1 MPTHDALCGMRIA
14 LLAALAAMTLPA
26 TARADKLPPR
36 DECAADASFT
46 TFRTTLKGIVARKDA
61 KALLALTTPDIEY
74 SLDPGIPGRT
84 GFAKEWDLIHPASSN
99 LWTEL
104 DLALSLGCAL
114 DPGEASIPH
123 MYARLPQSRDTFA
136 TTMPSRPRV
145 NLRASPNTD
154 SPVVALLD
162 WDILTVID
170 EKDSAWTHVKTDEG
184 KEGYVRA
191 DFLRNP
197 LAYRAI
203 FRKRDGKWMMAI
215 FINGD

>member
-1 MPTHDALCGMRIA
+1 MPTHDALWGMRIA

-26 TARADKLPPR
+26 AARAERLPPR
-36 DECAADASFT
+36 DECVADASFAA
-46 TFRTTLKGIVARKDA
+46 FRTTLKGIVARKDA
-61 KALLALTTPDIEY
+61 KALLALTAPNIEY
-74 SLDPGIPGRT
+74 SLDVGIPGKA
-84 GFAKEWDLIHPASSN
+84 GFAKEWDLVHPAASN
-99 LWTEL
+99 LWVEL
-104 DLALSLGCAL
+104 DQALSLGCAL
-114 DPGEASIPH
+114 DRGEASIPY

-136 TTMPSRPRV
+136 TTLPSRSRV

-162 WDILTVID
+162 WDVLTVID
-170 EKDSAWTHVKTDEG
+170 EQDSSWTHVKTDEG
-184 KEGYVRA
+184 KEGYVRV

>member
-1 MPTHDALCGMRIA
+1 MKIA

-36 DECAADASFT
+36 DECAADASFAA
-46 TFRTTLKGIVARKDA
+46 FRTTLKGIVARKDA
-61 KALLALTTPDIEY
+61 KALLALTMPDIEY
-74 SLDPGIPGRT
+74 SLDVGIPGKA

-99 LWTEL
+99 LWVEL

-114 DPGEASIPH
+114 DRGEASIPY
-123 MYARLPQSRDTFA
+123 MYARLPQSRDVFA
-136 TTMPSRPRV
+136 TTVPSRPRV

-154 SPVVALLD
+154 SPVVALLG

-184 KEGYVRA
+184 KEGYVRV